1 MEKEQKN
8 QEQLTVA
15 NYVKPLTLNLK
26 KYLSYINQIT
36 KVSYQKDYI
45 PISTKNDVDGSSGG
59 IYYDYCIWV
68 ETESDTYTIRF
79 VTDKNYNYKRTAEF
93 HLKHSNCLELQVDNW
108 QLDLL
113 KIAKRFLNY
122 YNEWDVINPKSLVV
136 IYDGFNVK

>member
-1 MEKEQKN
+1 MKKEQKN
-8 QEQLTVA
+8 QEQPTVA

-26 KYLSYINQIT
+26 KYLSKIKSIT
-36 KVSYQKDYI
+36 KVTYQKDFC
-45 PISTKNDVDGSSGG
+45 PSGNKNEVDGSSGA
-59 IYYDYCIWV
+59 IYYDYCVWI
-68 ETESDTYTIRF
+68 ETESNAYTIRF

-122 YNEWDVINPKSLVV
+122 YNEWDVITPKSLVV
-136 IYDGFNVK
+136 IYEGF